1 MKVEV
6 KKLPKS
12 EVELTITVPYDAY
25 MKWEKKALEE
35 ISKEIKVPGFRSG
48 NIPEEIV
55 RKNVSP
61 EQIKVATLDFVFP
74 QTYSEAVK
82 SNDIQVIAQPKV
94 DIKSDIK
101 KEGDDFVYVAI
112 VAVMPEI
119 KVGNYSKIKVA
130 RKEAKVEQKSIDETI
145 KMIMDRYAEWKDADR
160 KAEKGD
166 RAELTFEGFDMEGKA
181 IPNTASKNHPVIL
194 GSNTMVPG
202 FEDGVVGMAKDETK
216 EYPVTFPEKYHS
228 ASLQGKVVNFKVTLN
243 RLEEKLEQKLDDAM
257 VEKIT
262 GKKQSADE
270 LKKLVEEDL
279 KAEMEHRNREEHD
292 NAVVSEIIKIT
303 KVEIPEAM
311 LEQELDH
318 MLEEQKA
325 RIKQQGLEWEQFLTH
340 IKKSEDD
347 FKKDHTKGAEE
358 RIIARLGVQYIIKDA
373 KVSATDEETEAKIKE
388 IASKYP
394 EEQQKKIADYYK
406 DDKEAFRYLKNSL
419 AADKLIDMLSK

>member
-1 MKVEV
+1 MTVEV

-12 EVELTITVPYDAY
+12 EVQLTITVPYNDY
-25 MKWEKKALEE
+25 IKWEKKALEE

-61 EQIKVATLDFVFP
+61 EAIKGATLDFVFP
-74 QTYSEAVK
+74 QTYAEAVK

-101 KEGDDFVYVAI
+101 KEGDDFVYVAT
-112 VAVMPEI
+112 VAVMPEVT
-119 KVGNYSKIKVA
+119 VGNYSKIKVA
-130 RKEAKVEQKSIDETI
+130 KKEAKVEQKSIDDTI
-145 KMIMDRYAEWKDADR
+145 NMIMDRYAEWKDVER
-160 KAEKGD
+160 KAQKGD
-166 RAELTFEGFDMEGKA
+166 RVEITFEGFDMEEKA
-181 IPNTASKNHPVIL
+181 IPNTGSKNHPVVI

-202 FEDGVVGMAKDETK
+202 FEDGVIGMSKGENK

-228 ASLQGKVVNFKVTLN
+228 ASLQGKVVMFKVTLN
-243 RLEEKLEQKLDDAM
+243 RIEQKLEQKLDDAM

-262 GKKQSADE
+262 GKKQSVDE

-311 LEQELDH
+311 VEQ
-318 MLEEQKA
+318 
-325 RIKQQGLEWEQFLTH
+325 
-340 IKKSEDD
+340 
-347 FKKDHTKGAEE
+347 
-358 RIIARLGVQYIIKDA
+358 
-373 KVSATDEETEAKIKE
+373 
-388 IASKYP
+388 
-394 EEQQKKIADYYK
+394 
-406 DDKEAFRYLKNSL
+406 
-419 AADKLIDMLSK
+419 